1 MKESKPSTH
10 SNDTGFADPHTSVT
24 ALLHSSH
31 NIIVEQAPDIFITG
45 IGQTIEGKKENE
57 QKLDLMRHIVD

>member
-10 SNDTGFADPHTSVT
+10 SNDTGFADPNTSVT